1 MRQATIAFLCTF
13 FSGALFSVLAVRV
26 FHALKGTCA
35 MLRDSKINRLT
46 DKEKKIAL
54 FVAECFNNDEIGLR
68 VNLSPSTVSS
78 YLTGIYEKLGIAKEG
93 DRRLK
98 LANFMWKFVK

>member
-54 FVAECFNNDEIGLR
+54 FVAECFNNDEIG
-68 VNLSPSTVSS
+68 
-78 YLTGIYEKLGIAKEG
+78 GIAKEG